1 MFEVGVGPILY
12 GFELIYSII
21 LRYHFDF
28 SWGLLTLKATNVV
41 SKLHMYPHLQHMK
54 CVKHNCMIEVEM
66 GLIPCWVILCA

>member
-41 SKLHMYPHLQHMK
+41 SKLHDMYPPFTAY
-54 CVKHNCMIEVEM
+54 EVCETQ
-66 GLIPCWVILCA
+66 LYD